1 MKKIILSIV
10 ALSATLT
17 LKSQCNELFISE
29 YVEGWSNN
37 KAIEIVNPTN
47 AQIDLS
53 QYELRRYSNGSSSAD
68 SKKRLALSGA
78 IGAKSTFVIVI
89 DKRDSTGT
97 GQEAPVWDTLQG
109 RADIFACPDYNV
121 NNVMYFNGND
131 VVALFK
137 GTTPIDVIGK
147 VSEDPGAVNG
157 VPSNHRSYGWPLIS
171 VSGDST
177 AWTKDHVMVR
187 KFNVTQGD
195 VNALDIFDPRTEW
208 DTLSP
213 LNFSNL
219 GFHSC
224 NCSGL
229 TGTDK
234 LQREEAFRAY
244 PNPSNSGIVNIST
257 SSVPTNIEIISILG
271 SKVIQTTTNS
281 TTTRI
286 NTSTLPKGVYFVA
299 LTFENGQRLTKKIV
313 LN

>member
-1 MKKIILSIV
+1 MKKILLSII
-10 ALSATLT
+10 AISATFA
-17 LKSQCNELFISE
+17 LKSQCNDLFISE

-37 KAIEIVNPTN
+37 KAIELVNPTN
-47 AQIDLS
+47 APIDLS

-68 SKKRLALSGA
+68 AKKRLQLSGTIA
-78 IGAKSTFVIVI
+78 AKSTFVIVI

-97 GQEAPVWDTLQG
+97 GQEAPVWDTLQNQ
-109 RADIFACPDYNV
+109 ADIFACPDYNV

-137 GTTPIDVIGK
+137 GTTPLDVIGK
-147 VSEDPGAVNG
+147 VGEDPGTVNG

-171 VSGDST
+171 VSSDST

-187 KFNVTQGD
+187 KFNITQGD
-195 VNALDIFDPRTEW
+195 VNALDVFDPRTEW

-213 LNFSNL
+213 LNFSEL
-219 GFHSC
+219 GQHFC
-224 NCSGL
+224 NCPGL
-229 TGTDK
+229 VGTDE

-244 PNPSNSGIVNIST
+244 PNPSNTGILNLST
-257 SSVPTNIEIISILG
+257 SSVPVNIEIISILG
-271 SKVIQTTTNS
+271 SKVIETNTNT

-286 NTSTLPKGVYFVA
+286 NTSELPKGVYFVA

>member
-1 MKKIILSIV
+1 MKKILLSLL
-10 ALSATLT
+10 ALSASFAV
-17 LKSQCNELFISE
+17 KSQCNELFISE

-47 AQIDLS
+47 SNVDLS

-68 SKKRLALSGA
+68 SKKRLQLSGVMGPKA
-78 IGAKSTFVIVI
+78 THVIVI

-97 GQEAPVWDTLQG
+97 GQEAPVWDTLQNQ
-109 RADIFACPDYNV
+109 ANVFACPDYNV

-177 AWTKDHVMVR
+177 AWTKDHVLVR

-195 VNALDIFDPRTEW
+195 VNALDVFDPRTEW

-229 TGTDK
+229 TGTNEIE
-234 LQREEAFRAY
+234 REEMFRAY
-244 PNPSNSGIVNIST
+244 PNPSNSGIINLST

-271 SKVIQTTTNS
+271 SKVIEMNTNS

-286 NTSTLPKGVYFVA
+286 NTTELPKGVYFVA
-299 LTFENGQRLTKKIV
+299 LTFENGQRLTKKII

>member
-1 MKKIILSIV
+1 MKKILLSIL
-10 ALSATLT
+10 ALTASFAS
-17 LKSQCNELFISE
+17 KSQCNELFISE

-47 AQIDLS
+47 SNIDLS

-68 SKKRLALSGA
+68 SKKRLQLSGVMGPKA
-78 IGAKSTFVIVI
+78 THVIVI

-97 GQEAPVWDTLQG
+97 GQEAPVWDTLQNQ
-109 RADIFACPDYNV
+109 ANVFACPDYNV

-147 VSEDPGAVNG
+147 VSEDPGTVNG

-177 AWTKDHVMVR
+177 AWTKDHVLVR

-195 VNALDIFDPRTEW
+195 VNALDVFDPRTEW

-224 NCSGL
+224 NCTGL
-229 TGTDK
+229 TGTNEIE
-234 LQREEAFRAY
+234 REEMFRAY
-244 PNPSNSGIVNIST
+244 PNPSNSGIINLST

-271 SKVIQTTTNS
+271 SKVIEMNTNS

-286 NTSTLPKGVYFVA
+286 NTTELPKGVYFVA
-299 LTFENGQRLTKKIV
+299 LTFENGQRLTKKII